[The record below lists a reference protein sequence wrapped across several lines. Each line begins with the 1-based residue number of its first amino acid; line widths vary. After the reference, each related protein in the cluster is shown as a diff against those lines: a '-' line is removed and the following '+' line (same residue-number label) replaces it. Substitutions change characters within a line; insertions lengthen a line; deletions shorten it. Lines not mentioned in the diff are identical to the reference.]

1 MKKIFLSFAAILA
14 GTFFL
19 GAQQMPQLPNDPAV
33 RKGQLDNG
41 LTYYIRHNEKPQ
53 GRAEFYLATNVGAI
67 QETPDQDGLAHFLEH
82 MCFNGTKNFPEKGI
96 LDWLQSIGASFGGNV
111 NASTGV
117 EQTQYMLNNIP
128 LVRQSVIDTCLLI
141 LHDYSHFVTN
151 DPAEIDKE
159 RGVIVEERRSRRN
172 AAWRLHERSLPYYYG
187 DTKYGSCTLI
197 GSQENLLNFK
207 PESLVNFYQTWYH
220 PAMQAVVV
228 VGDVD
233 VDYVEAKLAEIFADI
248 PAKEN
253 PQAKEVITIPDNE
266 KPLVGILTDPEQTS
280 VNWEVLWKSEAM
292 PEEYNST
299 AVGLMQDLLKGIV
312 SQVMAERFG
321 DITAKADAP
330 YLAAD
335 LAIGNLCETMEV
347 VMGNVV
353 AREGEALPALAAYL
367 TEIEKMKRFGFS
379 EDEVTRA
386 KENIRAGYE
395 TAANQADTRS
405 NAEFVPELISNFFD
419 NTPYMEPKTAY
430 ELVQQVLPQFNATVV
445 NQVAQQVI
453 TPENMVV
460 LYKAPE
466 KEGLVHPTVEQ
477 VNAIIEAVREAEI
490 EANAAEEMEKDFL
503 DPASLKGAK
512 VKKAKSVLY
521 GATEW
526 MLANGVKVVL
536 YPSDLEKDRIT
547 FDLEL
552 QGGES
557 LIPTEDLPSFEANV
571 FGLFLQNSGV
581 GRFPSTTVGKML
593 SGKNLTVSPYFSGLR
608 HGISGSSTVKDLE
621 TALQIMYLM
630 FTEPRFDPEEFE
642 IGINQLKA
650 ILPNYVNQPNYKL
663 QQEMYKTLYDN
674 NPRNVLVSMESLE
687 KANLETIE
695 RNWRRLFKD
704 AAGAVVY
711 ITGDFQPEAIRPLVQ
726 KYIGS
731 LPKGKKPLQWVDDG
745 NDILPGRRIDD
756 FAVDMQ
762 TPMTTVLEVLTAPMP
777 YSFETSVAIS
787 AVSYIMDMRYTKSLR
802 EDEGGTYG
810 ASTSGSITREPK
822 QQAVF
827 QVTFQCKPSVADKL
841 RELAAQGLKDLAENG
856 PTAEEFDMTL
866 KNLQKNIP
874 ERRIRNSYW
883 EGALKNFYR
892 HGLDTDKGYEAAVN
906 ALTPLAIQRMT
917 QALLAH
923 DNFAELVMRP
933 DNTAE
938 EE

>member
-1 MKKIFLSFAAILA
+1 MKKFFFTLAACLVGALS
-14 GTFFL
+14 L

-33 RKGQLDNG
+33 RKGKLDNG
-41 LTYYIRHNEKPQ
+41 LTYYILHNEKPE

-128 LVRQSVIDTCLLI
+128 LIRQSVIDTCLLI

-151 DPAEIDKE
+151 DPVEIDKE
-159 RGVIVEERRSRRN
+159 RGVIVEERRSRRD
-172 AAWRLHERSLPYYYG
+172 ASWRLHERSLPYYYG
-187 DTKYGSCTLI
+187 DSKYGTCTLI

-233 VDYVEAKLAEIFADI
+233 VDYVEATLKRIFADI

-253 PQAKEVITIPDNE
+253 PKPKDVITIPGNE
-266 KPLVGILTDPEQTS
+266 EPLVGILTDPEMTAI
-280 VNWEVLWKSEAM
+280 NWEILWKSEAM
-292 PEEYNST
+292 PEELNST
-299 AVGLMQDLLKGIV
+299 TVGFMQGIV
-312 SQVMAERFG
+312 KSIVGQVMAERFG

-330 YLAAD
+330 FMGAD
-335 LAIGNLCETMEV
+335 LAVGNLCETMDV
-347 VMGNVV
+347 VMGQVV
-353 AREGEALPALAAYL
+353 AREGEALSALEAFL
-367 TEIEKMKRFGFS
+367 TEAEKMKRFGFS

-386 KENIRAGYE
+386 KNDLLSSYE
-395 TAANQADTRS
+395 TLAKRAETRT
-405 NAEFVPELISNFFD
+405 NAQRVPELISNFFD
-419 NTPYMEPKTAY
+419 NTPYMVPQQEY
-430 ELVQQVLPQFNATVV
+430 ELAQAVLQQINAQVM
-445 NQVAQQVI
+445 NQVTAELI

-460 LYKAPE
+460 LYKGPE
-466 KEGLVHPTVEQ
+466 KEGAVLPTEQ
-477 VNAIIEAVREAEI
+477 QVRDLITAVRNAEI
-490 EANAAEEMEKDFL
+490 QANEGEAMETEFL
-503 DPASLKGAK
+503 DPSKLKGAK
-512 VKKAKSVLY
+512 VKKTRNILY

-526 MLANGVKVVL
+526 TLKNGVKVVL

-547 FDLEL
+547 IDLEMN
-552 QGGES
+552 GGES
-557 LIPTEDLPSFEANV
+557 LIPTEDLPSFESNILS
-571 FGLFLQNSGV
+571 LFIQNSGV
-581 GRFPSTTVGKML
+581 SRFPNMTVSKML
-593 SGKNLTVSPYFSGLR
+593 SGKNVSVTPSISGLR
-608 HGISGSSTVKDLE
+608 HGISASTTPKDLE
-621 TALQIMYLM
+621 TALQLMYLM

-642 IGINQLKA
+642 IGVKQLNA

-663 QQEMYKTLYDN
+663 QQELYKTLYDN
-674 NPRNVLVSMESLE
+674 NPRNVLVSLESVA
-687 KANLETIE
+687 KANLATIE
-695 RNWRRLFKD
+695 RNWRKLFKD

-711 ITGDFQPEAIRPLVQ
+711 IAGDFQPAQIQPLVE
-726 KYIGS
+726 KYFGS

-756 FAVDMQ
+756 FTADMQ
-762 TPMTTVLEVLTAPMP
+762 TPMTTVAEILTAPME
-777 YSFETSVAIS
+777 YTFDNAVAMS

-810 ASTSGSITREPK
+810 ASTSASISHEPK

-827 QVTFQCKPSVADKL
+827 QITFQCRPSMTDKL
-841 RELAAQGLKDLAENG
+841 RELAAEGLKNLAEQG

-866 KNLQKNIP
+866 KNMQKNIP

-883 EGALKNFYR
+883 AGALQSWYR
-892 HGLDTDKGYEAAVN
+892 YGLDTDRDYEKAVN
-906 ALTPLAIQRMT
+906 ALTPEAIRKAAAT
-917 QALLAH
+917 LVGSG
-923 DNFAELVMRP
+923 NFAELVMRP
-933 DNTAE
+933 GNTAE

>member
-1 MKKIFLSFAAILA
+1 M
-14 GTFFL
+14 
-19 GAQQMPQLPNDPAV
+19 
-33 RKGQLDNG
+33 
-41 LTYYIRHNEKPQ
+41 
-53 GRAEFYLATNVGAI
+53 
-67 QETPDQDGLAHFLEH
+67 
-82 MCFNGTKNFPEKGI
+82 
-96 LDWLQSIGASFGGNV
+96 
-111 NASTGV
+111 
-117 EQTQYMLNNIP
+117 
-128 LVRQSVIDTCLLI
+128 
-141 LHDYSHFVTN
+141 
-151 DPAEIDKE
+151 
-159 RGVIVEERRSRRN
+159 
-172 AAWRLHERSLPYYYG
+172 
-187 DTKYGSCTLI
+187 
-197 GSQENLLNFK
+197 
-207 PESLVNFYQTWYH
+207 
-220 PAMQAVVV
+220 
-228 VGDVD
+228 
-233 VDYVEAKLAEIFADI
+233 
-248 PAKEN
+248 
-253 PQAKEVITIPDNE
+253 
-266 KPLVGILTDPEQTS
+266 
-280 VNWEVLWKSEAM
+280 WK
-292 PEEYNST
+292 
-299 AVGLMQDLLKGIV
+299 
-312 SQVMAERFG
+312 
-321 DITAKADAP
+321 
-330 YLAAD
+330 
-335 LAIGNLCETMEV
+335 
-347 VMGNVV
+347 V
-353 AREGEALPALAAYL
+353 ARQCSGMA
-367 TEIEKMKRFGFS
+367 RS
-379 EDEVTRA
+379 EVTRA

-445 NQVAQQVI
+445 NQVAQQVT

-490 EANAAEEMEKDFL
+490 EANTAEEMEKDFL
-503 DPASLKGAK
+503 DPATLKGAK

-687 KANLETIE
+687 KASLETIE

-892 HGLDTDKGYEAAVN
+892 HGLDTDKDYEAAVN

-923 DNFAELVMRP
+923 GNFAELVMRP
-933 DNTAE
+933 DNAAE

>member
-1 MKKIFLSFAAILA
+1 MKKLFFTLA
-14 GTFFL
+14 LMFTGIMTA

-41 LTYYIRHNEKPQ
+41 LTYYILHNEKPE

-82 MCFNGTKNFPEKGI
+82 MCFNGTKNFPDKGI
-96 LDWLQSIGASFGGNV
+96 LNWLQSIGASFGGNV

-117 EQTQYMLNNIP
+117 EETQYMLNNIP

-151 DPAEIDKE
+151 DPVEIDKE

-172 AAWRLHERSLPYYYG
+172 AAWRLRERSLPYYYG
-187 DTKYGSCTLI
+187 DSKYGSCTII
-197 GSQENLLNFK
+197 GSQENLLGFK

-220 PAMQAVVV
+220 PGNQAVIV

-233 VDYVEAKLAEIFADI
+233 VDYVEKKLADIFADI

-253 PQAKEVITIPDNE
+253 PQPKEVITIPDNE
-266 KPLVGILTDPEQTS
+266 QPLVGILTDPEQTS
-280 VNWEVLWKSEAM
+280 VTWEVLWKSEAM

-299 AVGLMQDLLKGIV
+299 AVGLMQDLIKDII
-312 SQVMAERFG
+312 SQVMTERIT
-321 DITAKADAP
+321 DITSKPDAP
-330 YLAAD
+330 FINAELG
-335 LAIGNLCETMEV
+335 IGNLCETLEG
-347 VMGNVV
+347 VMGGAI

-367 TEIEKMKRFGFS
+367 MEIEKMKRFGFS
-379 EDEVTRA
+379 EDEVERA
-386 KENIRAGYE
+386 KQNILSAYE
-395 TAANQADTRS
+395 TAANRADTRT
-405 NAEFVPELISNFFD
+405 NAQFVPELISNFFD
-419 NTPYMEPKTAY
+419 NTPYMVPQTAY
-430 ELVQQVLPQFNATVV
+430 ELVQQFMPQFNATVV
-445 NQVAQQVI
+445 NQVAQQII

-466 KEGLVHPTVEQ
+466 KEGLVHPTAEQ
-477 VNAIIEAVREAEI
+477 VLSVIEAVREAEI
-490 EANAAEEMEKDFL
+490 EANASEEMEKDFL
-503 DPASLKGAK
+503 DPSKLMGGK
-512 VKKAKSVLY
+512 VKKSKSILY

-526 MLANGVKVVL
+526 ILANGVKVVL

-557 LIPTEDLPSFEANV
+557 LIPTEDLPSFESNIL
-571 FGLFLQNSGV
+571 GLFIQNSGV
-581 GRFPSTTVGKML
+581 GRFPSTTVSKML
-593 SGKNLTVSPYFSGLR
+593 SGKNLTLSPYFSGLR
-608 HGISGSSTVKDLE
+608 HGIAGGSTVKDLE
-621 TALQIMYLM
+621 TAMQILYLM
-630 FTEPRFDPEEFE
+630 FTEPRFDPEEYE
-642 IGINQLKA
+642 IGVGQIKA
-650 ILPNYVNQPNYKL
+650 ILPNLVGQPNYKL
-663 QQEMYKTLYDN
+663 QQEMLKTLYDN
-674 NPRNVLVSMESLE
+674 NPRNVLISMETLD
-687 KANLETIE
+687 KANLATIE

-711 ITGDFQPEAIRPLVQ
+711 ITGDFQPEAIRPLVE

-745 NDILPGRRIDD
+745 NDILPGRRIND
-756 FAVDMQ
+756 FSVDMQ
-762 TPMTTVLEVLTAPMP
+762 TPMTTVAEVLTAPIP
-777 YSFETSVAIS
+777 YSFETSAAIS

-802 EDEGGTYG
+802 EEEGGTYG
-810 ASTSGSITREPK
+810 ASTSGSITHEPK

-827 QVTFQCKPSVADKL
+827 QITFQCKPSVADKL
-841 RELAAQGLKDLAENG
+841 RELAAEGLKDLADNG
-856 PTAEEFDMTL
+856 PTAEEFDMTV

-883 EGALKNFYR
+883 EGALKSFY
-892 HGLDTDKGYEAAVN
+892 HYGLDTDKDYEKSVN
-906 ALTPLAIQRMT
+906 ALTPLAVQRMA
-917 QALLAH
+917 QALVSYG
-923 DNFAELVMRP
+923 NFAELIMRP
-933 DNTAE
+933 ANAAE